1 MAPSPAGLKRPQP
14 APRIGEPAASPS
26 AADAVTRS
34 ERPPATRPTR
44 PNITPSRFGAAAT
57 VSDIGLR
64 MRENEDAAM
73 GLPNVPLYAIADGSG
88 ALWPAGLTLR
98 VLADEA
104 AHLSEFQAKVAA
116 EQDSSSRLAVGH
128 FFESVFNT
136 AGRLVKEEMSVRG
149 EGRATSAAVALTLM
163 GPFAYV
169 AHVGDARAYL
179 FRDKKLRCLTT
190 DHTLAMLQLKRGEI
204 SVEDYASSPFK
215 KTLTQAIGV
224 TPEIRPDIAE
234 VRIANG
240 DLILLCSDGL
250 HRMVSDKRIAEIL
263 AEPDSLDARA
273 TKLVAAANEGGGK
286 DNITVHLVPVESLSI
301 EDAVAEPGTAKNERV
316 DVARVLGKCFLF
328 EKISESERLLIA
340 PYFEYQAYEA
350 ADIVC
355 REGDPGDS
363 LYVVVQGRLRVT
375 FQRAHLIDIGTG
387 GWAGEISLVR
397 EGPRTATLTAR
408 DKVVLLSLTRS
419 RFLEIMRR
427 RPALGSQLALPL
439 LEFVGQRVIDL
450 RNRFSRINA
459 LMIGRL
465 DDESSG

>member
-1 MAPSPAGLKRPQP
+1 M
-14 APRIGEPAASPS
+14 
-26 AADAVTRS
+26 T
-34 ERPPATRPTR
+34 
-44 PNITPSRFGAAAT
+44 
-57 VSDIGLR
+57 
-64 MRENEDAAM
+64 ENEDAAM
-73 GLPNVPLYAIADGSG
+73 GLPDVPLYAIADGSG

-128 FFESVFNT
+128 FFEAVFNT
-136 AGRLVKEEMSVRG
+136 AGRLVKEEMGVRG

-163 GPFAYV
+163 GPFAYI

-179 FRDKKLRCLTT
+179 LRDKKLRCLTT

-204 SVEDYASSPFK
+204 TQEEYAASPYK

-234 VRIANG
+234 VRVADG
-240 DLILLCSDGL
+240 DLLLLCSDGL

-263 AEPDSLDARA
+263 GEDVPLAARA
-273 TKLVAAANEGGGK
+273 AKLVAAANEGGGK
-286 DNITVHLVPVESLSI
+286 DNITLQLVPVEAL
-301 EDAVAEPGTAKNERV
+301 AELAAAPDQTSPGAGRTSAPEAKKERV

-340 PYFEYQAYEA
+340 PYFEYQAYAA

-375 FQRAHLIDIGTG
+375 FQRAHLIDIGPG
-387 GWAGEISLVR
+387 GWAGEIALVR

-408 DKVVLLSLTRS
+408 DKVIVLALTRA

-427 RPALGSQLALPL
+427 RPALGGQLAMPL
-439 LEFVGQRVIDL
+439 LEFVGQRVVDL
-450 RNRFSRINA
+450 RGRFARINA
-459 LMIGRL
+459 LMRGQT
-465 DDESSG
+465 DDEAG